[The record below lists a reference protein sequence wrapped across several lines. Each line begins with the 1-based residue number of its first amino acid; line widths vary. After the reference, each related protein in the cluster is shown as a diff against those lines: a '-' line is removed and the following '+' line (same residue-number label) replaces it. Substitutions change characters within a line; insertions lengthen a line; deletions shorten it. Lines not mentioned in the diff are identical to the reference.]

1 MKNSKNT
8 LCVVGASGLLGSYIL
23 KEALAR
29 DYTVHSTVR
38 DLDAPDKATFL
49 NTKYCRKFK
58 DNF

>member
-8 LCVVGASGLLGSYIL
+8 LCVVGASGLLGSNIL

-29 DYTVHSTVR
+29 DYTVHGTFR

-49 NTKYCRKFK
+49 KLFQMLQKI
-58 DNF
+58 